1 VDFVHD
7 TKGNAVGTLAKRE
20 YVVKSVLKALDILEL
35 LDGEPGLGVTEVAAR
50 LDMEKSTAFR
60 LLNSLRLRGYVRKDP
75 ESHRY
80 FNGFRLFEMG
90 NNVVKNMGLKEQA
103 FPFLQELSKRTNEAV
118 NLAIRDGKDVVYI
131 DKIESQAT
139 IKVDLH
145 VGKRMPMYCTGLG
158 KVLLAFMDP
167 DEVKALYPDETFER
181 FTSNTHR
188 NLSSLMKELKRIRKQ
203 GFAWDNEEYV
213 RDIVCV
219 AAPVFGTGG
228 VVAALSVALPKFRY
242 DSDPRKYEEIK
253 DHVVEVA
260 EKLGMALKGSV
271 QKVV

>member
-60 LLNSLRLRGYVRKDP
+60 LLNSLWLRGYVRKDP

-158 KVLLAFMDP
+158 KALLAFMDP

-188 NLSSLMKELKRIRKQ
+188 NLSSLMEELKRIRKQ

-242 DSDPRKYEEIK
+242 DSDPRKYEEIR

>member
-158 KVLLAFMDP
+158 KALLAFMDP
-167 DEVKALYPDETFER
+167 EEVKALYPDETFER

-188 NLSSLMKELKRIRKQ
+188 NLSSLMEELKRIRKQ

-242 DSDPRKYEEIK
+242 DSDPRKYEEIR

>member
-1 VDFVHD
+1 M
-7 TKGNAVGTLAKRE
+7 GTLAKRE

-35 LDGEPGLGVTEVAAR
+35 LDSEPGLGVTEVAGR

-80 FNGFRLFEMG
+80 SNGFRLFEMG
-90 NNVVKNMGLKEQA
+90 NNVVKNLGLKEQA
-103 FPFLQELSKRTNEAV
+103 FPFLQELSKRTGEAV

-167 DEVKALYPDETFER
+167 GEVKEFYSGEVFEQY
-181 FTSNTHR
+181 TPNTHK
-188 NLSSLMKELKRIRKQ
+188 NLASLLDELERIRKQ
-203 GFAWDNEEYV
+203 GYALDNEEYV
-213 RDIVCV
+213 QDLVCI
-219 AAPVFGTGG
+219 AAPVLGTSGD

-242 DSDPRKYEEIK
+242 DAYPERYEEIR
-253 DHVVEVA
+253 DHVIEVA
-260 EKLGMALKGSV
+260 GSLSMALKGTAQQV
-271 QKVV
+271 F

>member
-1 VDFVHD
+1 
-7 TKGNAVGTLAKRE
+7 VGALAKRE

-35 LDGEPGLGVTEVAAR
+35 LDGEPGLGVTEVAGR
-50 LDMEKSTAFR
+50 LEMEKSTAFR

-75 ESHRY
+75 ENSRY
-80 FNGFRLFEMG
+80 SNGFRLFEMG
-90 NNVVKNMGLKEQA
+90 NNVVQNMGLKEQA
-103 FPFLQELSKRTNEAV
+103 FPFLQELSQKTGEAV
-118 NLAIRDGKDVVYI
+118 NLAIRDGKDVVYL

-145 VGKRMPMYCTGLG
+145 IGKRMPMYCTGLG
-158 KVLLAFMDP
+158 KVLLAFTDP
-167 DEVKALYPDETFER
+167 EKVKELLSAETFVP
-181 FTSNTHR
+181 FTPNTHR
-188 NLSSLMKELKRIRKQ
+188 DLDFLAEELGQIRKQ
-203 GFAWDNEEYV
+203 GYAWDKGEYV
-213 RDIVCV
+213 QDIVCI
-219 AAPVFGTGG
+219 AAPVFGTGDN

-242 DSDPRKYEEIK
+242 DSDPQKYEKTK

>member
-1 VDFVHD
+1 M
-7 TKGNAVGTLAKRE
+7 AKRE

-35 LDGEPGLGVTEVAAR
+35 LDGEPGLGVTEVAGR
-50 LDMEKSTAFR
+50 LEMEKSTAFR
-60 LLNSLRLRGYVRKDP
+60 LLNSLRIRGYVRKDP

-80 FNGFRLFEMG
+80 SNGFRLFEMG

-103 FPFLQELSKRTNEAV
+103 FPFLQELSQKTGEAV
-118 NLAIRDGKDVVYI
+118 NLAIRDGRDVVYL

-158 KVLLAFMDP
+158 KAILAFMDP
-167 DEVKALYPDETFER
+167 EEVKALYPDETFER
-181 FTSNTHR
+181 FTSNTHGD
-188 NLSSLMKELKRIRKQ
+188 LASLMKELKRIRKQ

-213 RDIVCV
+213 QDLVCI
-219 AAPVFGTGG
+219 AAPVFGIGND
-228 VVAALSVALPKFRY
+228 VVAAMSVASPKFRY
-242 DSDPRKYEEIK
+242 DSDPGKFQETR

-260 EKLGMALKGSV
+260 EKLSLALKGLAQSV
-271 QKVV
+271 V

>member
-1 VDFVHD
+1 MA
-7 TKGNAVGTLAKRE
+7 NRE

-35 LDGEPGLGVTEVAAR
+35 LDSEPGLGVTEISGR
-50 LDMEKSTAFR
+50 LEMEKSTAFR
-60 LLNSLRLRGYVRKDP
+60 LLNSLMLRGYVRKDP

-80 FNGFRLFEMG
+80 SNGFRLFEMG
-90 NNVVKNMGLKEQA
+90 NNVVRNMGLKEQA
-103 FPFLQELSKRTNEAV
+103 FPFLQELSRRTGEAV
-118 NLAIRDGKDVVYI
+118 NLAIRDGKDVVYL

-158 KVLLAFMDP
+158 KALLAFMDP
-167 DEVKALYPDETFER
+167 EEVKGLYPDETFER
-181 FTSNTHR
+181 FTQNTHR

-213 RDIVCV
+213 RDILCI

-228 VVAALSVALPKFRY
+228 DVVAALSVALPKFRY
-242 DSDPRKYEEIK
+242 DSDHGKFEETR
-253 DHVVEVA
+253 DHVIEVA
-260 EKLGMALKGSV
+260 GKLSLALKGLARNTV
-271 QKVV
+271 